1 MSADPRGVSRWV
13 DRTVLLFAILTT
25 AACLGFLF
33 DTGRYYLLPLW
44 DRPDSPLH
52 QALKPSGA
60 IGHAF
65 GYAGAGM
72 VIIGVML
79 YSSRKRVRALQGKGP
94 MRSWLGVH
102 IYLCLTGPVII
113 TLHTAMKL
121 HGFGVYSFWS
131 MWIVAASGIAGRWL
145 YQQFPRTI
153 RGTEMT
159 IDDVRDERKLLR
171 ERLISV
177 YRVREAALDE
187 IDRFAERSA
196 ARLKGRGLLTLPLLF
211 IDDVARPMRVAR
223 LRRKL
228 QLHFPAHAARQ
239 AIALVKRQVA
249 LERRVAF
256 LEPFKRLFLYWHIT
270 HLIFFFAM
278 FILLVIHIG
287 SELYFGASLTS
298 GFGG

>member
-1 MSADPRGVSRWV
+1 MLALA
-13 DRTVLLFAILTT
+13 VLTA
-25 AACLGFLF
+25 AACLGFMA

-44 DRPDSPLH
+44 QRPDNPLH
-52 QALKPSGA
+52 RLLQPAGAL
-60 IGHAF
+60 GHAF

-72 VIIGVML
+72 VIVGVIL
-79 YSSRKRVRALQGKGP
+79 YSSRKRIPWLRSRGP
-94 MRSWLGVH
+94 MRSWLNVH
-102 IYLCLTGPVII
+102 IYLCLTGPVIV
-113 TLHTAMKL
+113 TFHTALKL

-159 IDDVRDERKLLR
+159 LDDIRDERRLLH
-171 ERLISV
+171 ERLASV
-177 YRVREAALDE
+177 YQVPDAALAQ
-187 IDRFAERSA
+187 IDRFAEASV
-196 ARLKGRGLLTLPLLF
+196 ARLRNRGALTLPLLF
-211 IDDVARPMRVAR
+211 VDDLARPLRVAALRRR
-223 LRRKL
+223 LR
-228 QLHFPAHAARQ
+228 LHFPPHAARQ
-239 AIALVKRQVA
+239 AVALVKRQVA

-278 FILLVIHIG
+278 FILLAAHIG
-287 SELYFGASLTS
+287 TELFFGASLTS